1 MLIFHLYRSY
11 TNRIILYID
20 KFFYSYT
27 GPLAFADSHEVHTI
41 IGVVSFGPFSCV
53 DSIIPSVFARVNHV
67 MDWIRFYVKNSDDIC
82 PPEILPKNVLSIR
95 RL

>member
-1 MLIFHLYRSY
+1 M
-11 TNRIILYID
+11 LYITIVELFYTSIY
-20 KFFYSYT
+20 FFYSYT
-27 GPLAFADSHEVHTI
+27 GPLAFVGGHEVHTI

-82 PPEILPKNVLSIR
+82 PPAVLPENVLSIR